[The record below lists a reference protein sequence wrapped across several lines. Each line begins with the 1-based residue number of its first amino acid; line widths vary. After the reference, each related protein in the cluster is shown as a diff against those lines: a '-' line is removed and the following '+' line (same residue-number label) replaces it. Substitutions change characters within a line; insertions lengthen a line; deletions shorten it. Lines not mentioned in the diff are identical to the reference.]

1 MFKRIVAWT
10 IMLLMMANPVM
21 VSAGELS
28 LSSAF
33 SNLLGGAN
41 ASVNSPGYY
50 QSGAR
55 NAFVGGGVELRVP
68 STSFNAPQLITI
80 SPPRV
85 EAGCN
90 GISMHFGGFS
100 FISGEEFEALLKA
113 IASGMAMG
121 FVSMLAL
128 KVACAQC
135 EAIVQFLK
143 TMAARAAELARN
155 ACQIGQKMGQ
165 ELAKGLSLSTSGS
178 SKTEVCGVS
187 TAADGMVLDML
198 KGMNSLC
205 KSTADALNSLQGTDE
220 KYCRDNGLSSDD
232 CKQYLTD
239 MACKRGVGN
248 VTWSRLSAF
257 DGALFTGATLTSM
270 TDVQK
275 NAYRRKL
282 LMMNMMGVELAA
294 TPGKDANG
302 NPVTQPSCETSQG
315 TISVVASS
323 REGAE
328 SKPIYCPRTVER
340 GEHLTALFMCGS
352 PNSSGKYSDVPAI
365 QGYCSSFAPPTGT
378 PGATENA
385 QLYVCVDDP
394 VNCNQLERR
403 EFSQALPGTGFLPQI
418 NNILR
423 SAVTAVSNNQPMP
436 PEAIQLM
443 QVAPYPLYQAIN
455 SAAVY
460 PASAGA
466 LIDSMSVLIAE
477 QAAVSFMNVMIRNS
491 GGNKAFTCLSPEQAK
506 GIYDIIGTIRSY
518 NASRMAL
525 IGQSLNTQRMLSE
538 QIRQINTTIQ
548 QEVLSAEQ
556 LSNTSVAVELNKALM
571 TGSPVGGAGGGT
583 GGSVPSRPAGGRE

>member
-10 IMLLMMANPVM
+10 VMLLMMANPVM
-21 VSAGELS
+21 VSAGELT

-33 SNLLGGAN
+33 KNLLGGAS

-68 STSFNAPQLITI
+68 SPNFNSPQLITI
-80 SPPRV
+80 SPPRI

-165 ELAKGLSLSTSGS
+165 EMAKGLSLSTSGS

-205 KSTADALNSLQGTDE
+205 KSTESALNSLQGTDE
-220 KYCRDNGLSSDD
+220 KYCRDNGLNSDD
-232 CKQYLTD
+232 CKQYLAD

-257 DGALFTGATLTSM
+257 DGALFTNSTLTNM

-282 LMMNMMGVELAA
+282 LLMNMMGVELAA
-294 TPGKDANG
+294 TPGKDLNG
-302 NPVTQPSCETSQG
+302 NPVTQPSCDTGQG
-315 TISVVASS
+315 KITVAAASK
-323 REGAE
+323 EGAE
-328 SKPIYCPRTVER
+328 SKPVYCPRTVER
-340 GEHLTALFMCGS
+340 GEHLTGLFMCGT
-352 PNSSGKYSDVPAI
+352 PDASGRYSTVEAI
-365 QGYCSSFAPPTGT
+365 QSYCTGFAPPAAEKGT
-378 PGATENA
+378 AENA
-385 QLYVCVDDP
+385 MLYVCADDP
-394 VNCNQLERR
+394 VNCNQLERKPFT
-403 EFSQALPGTGFLPQI
+403 EVLPGTGFLPQI
-418 NNILR
+418 NTILR
-423 SAVTAVSNNQPMP
+423 SAVTAVANNQPMP
-436 PEAIQLM
+436 AEAVQLM
-443 QVAPYPLYQAIN
+443 QVAPYPLYQAVN

-491 GGNKAFTCLSPEQAK
+491 GGNKAFTCLSPDQAK
-506 GIYDIIGTIRSY
+506 GIYDIIGTIRGY

-538 QIRQINTTIQ
+538 QIRQINATIQ

-556 LSNTSVAVELNKALM
+556 LSNSSVAVELNKALL
-571 TGSPVGGAGGGT
+571 TGSPVGGAGAGTGNSLPQRRGGT
-583 GGSVPSRPAGGRE
+583 E